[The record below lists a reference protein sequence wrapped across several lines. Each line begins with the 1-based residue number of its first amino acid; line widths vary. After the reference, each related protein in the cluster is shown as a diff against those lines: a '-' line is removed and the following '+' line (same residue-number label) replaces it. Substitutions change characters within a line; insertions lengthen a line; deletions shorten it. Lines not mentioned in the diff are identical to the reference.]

1 MIKLKDMILQ
11 LKEEDCDQLSKK
23 LTSTKG
29 DKFHSLF
36 TLMRENKLS
45 DEDISTQLAVNQ
57 SAYYTLKSRLYD
69 KVQEFLASNME
80 GSRADLLHTVASI
93 PNLVYNTPRERAIV
107 ILKKLEEDLIKH
119 DLPHELRGVYGA
131 LKKLHLHSQ
140 KYYEYSQQYNK
151 HLAYTASLDKG
162 EDLIADFNKTLG
174 EYYLSK
180 DIALID
186 ILIIIKKEMSA
197 LAELYRSHH
206 LAIYKSIIN
215 ISFAIFVPR
224 TDAVKDDEP
233 IEDMLDYI
241 EKTLILYDKDI
252 TYKYLLNIHNFL
264 KFEYYMHL
272 KQYKKAKVYYEQVN
286 DSLPSFMLC
295 SFCCFTSRFLLSAL
309 EYRIYN
315 QSEKAMAEEN
325 AKIFQSYKP
334 DTDDVPNYV
343 NFIKS
348 QAVCALLSGN
358 EQEAINQ
365 LQKLLNSISTRN
377 FSHTEVELKL
387 LLTYAYIIAK
397 KDETAF
403 TYLKNVTRK
412 IKELNESGEY
422 EQVQIFSKMLQLL
435 LSSKALKDNTHEKL
449 IKLRNQ
455 FRLNNEGRTRMLEY
469 LPMDDESIAKL
480 CRG

>member
-11 LKEEDCDQLSKK
+11 LKEEDYDQVSKK
-23 LTSTKG
+23 LASTKA
-29 DKFHSLF
+29 DKFLFLF
-36 TLMRENKLS
+36 TLMRENKLN
-45 DEDISTQLAVNQ
+45 DDDIATQLAVNQ

-69 KVQEFLASNME
+69 KVQEFLASNLE
-80 GSRADLLHTVASI
+80 GSRADLLHTVSTI
-93 PNLVYNTPRERAIV
+93 PNLVYNTPREQAIV

-162 EDLIADFNKTLG
+162 EDLIADFHKTLG

-180 DIALID
+180 DIALTD
-186 ILIIIKKEMSA
+186 ILVIIKKEMAA

-206 LAIYKSIIN
+206 LAIYKNIIN
-215 ISFAIFVPR
+215 ISFAIFVTRP
-224 TDAVKDDEP
+224 DAVKDDEP

-241 EKTLILYDKDI
+241 EKTLLLYDKDI

-309 EYRIYN
+309 EYRIHD
-315 QSEKAMAEEN
+315 QSEKAMVEEN
-325 AKIFQSYKP
+325 AKIFESYKP
-334 DTDDVPNYV
+334 DTDDIPNYV
-343 NFIKS
+343 NFVKS
-348 QAVCALLSGN
+348 QAICALLSGN
-358 EQEAINQ
+358 EQEAISQ
-365 LQKLLNSISTRN
+365 LQKLLNNISTRN

-387 LLTYAYIIAK
+387 LLTYAYILAN

-412 IKELNESGEY
+412 IRELNESGEY

-435 LSSKALKDNTHEKL
+435 LSSKALKDNSLEKL
-449 IKLRNQ
+449 LKLRNQ

-469 LPMDDESIAKL
+469 LPMDDASIAKL
-480 CRG
+480 CRS